1 MSEIIIVL
9 LSISPSFSQSY
20 SIGLVKCSMN
30 SKRDEYYL
38 IHTKPAI
45 NFSDIDEE
53 ESFNKARKIHL
64 SNNDVSDIIRIIHE
78 SRVPLISQSSIGVDG
93 CEYSLYFF
101 DDDGSAKSCFSWWG
115 NIPNEWYD
123 LDRIVTALNKHLHHD
138 NA

>member
-1 MSEIIIVL
+1 MSESIIVL
-9 LSISPSFSQSY
+9 LSILPSFSPSY

-53 ESFNKARKIHL
+53 EFFNEARKIHL
-64 SNNDVSDIIRIIHE
+64 SNNDASDIIKIIRE

-101 DDDGSAKSCFSWWG
+101 DDDGSAKSRFSWWG
-115 NIPNEWYD
+115 NIPNDWYD
-123 LDRIVTALNKHLHHD
+123 LDRIATALNKHLHKG
-138 NA
+138 